1 MFHLHQVHSFLN
13 TEILVVPVDLIQ
25 KVLVAVV
32 LDLLAVQLLGKLG
45 MDLVEQDNHFQHL
58 LLH

>member
-1 MFHLHQVHSFLN
+1 
-13 TEILVVPVDLIQ
+13 
-25 KVLVAVV
+25 VV